1 MSQDKTHQDN
11 THSNHP
17 TRHAPRRRLWGRAK
31 GRPLSTY
38 QKDLIAA
45 SLPALCFTPGDDI
58 SQATRGKGR
67 KLVLEIGFG
76 GAEHLLHMA
85 AHSPQTDFIGA
96 EPFLNGV
103 AKALAGI
110 ERQGL
115 QNIRLIHGDVS
126 NAMDALPDHALDDI
140 YILFPDPWPKP
151 RHFKRRLISDNF
163 VAEMHRILKPGGHLY
178 FASDIPSYVDWALAR
193 ILHHKDQEGSGF
205 HWPANRS
212 QDWLTPYENWPG
224 TRYEAK
230 ALREG
235 RTPHFFT
242 FQKHITYR

>member
-1 MSQDKTHQDN
+1 MSRSKD
-11 THSNHP
+11 SGGARP

-31 GRPLSTY
+31 GRPLSPY
-38 QKDLIAA
+38 QKNLIDHN
-45 SLPALCFTPGDDI
+45 LPAVCFHPGDDVLPPAHGQDHI
-58 SQATRGKGR
+58 VT
-67 KLVLEIGFG
+67 LEIGFG

-85 AHSPQTDFIGA
+85 ARQPNTDFIGA

-103 AKALAGI
+103 AKALAGM

-115 QNIRLIHGDVS
+115 NNIRLVHGDVCV
-126 NAMDALPDHALDDI
+126 AMDQMPDHAVDNI

-151 RHFKRRLISDNF
+151 RHFKRRLISDSF
-163 VAEMHRILKPGGHLY
+163 VADMHRVLKPCGHLY

-193 ILHHKDQEGSGF
+193 ILRYKDEKGHGF
-205 HWPANRS
+205 NWPAMS
-212 QDWLTPYENWPG
+212 AKSWLTPYDDWPG

-242 FQKHITYR
+242 FRRQPL